1 MFDSGVFCKKKLDA
15 SHLRVRG
22 NFSGEEKKEKGKKE
36 SDIFFRRKEKNPKSS
51 QAAVISEG

>member
-36 SDIFFRRKEKNPKSS
+36 K
-51 QAAVISEG
+51 

>member
-1 MFDSGVFCKKKLDA
+1 MGSSPSFLFVFLFDPGVFCKNKLDA

-36 SDIFFRRKEKNPKSS
+36 K
-51 QAAVISEG
+51 